1 MLMQLKDDESKSLEK
16 KEIYKFTVFAF
27 IILDKPSG
35 NIRIVQLY

>member
-1 MLMQLKDDESKSLEK
+1 MQLKDDESKSLEEK